1 MGEIK
6 REIDILEE
14 LEINTFHI
22 IYRSKALVGLEAKY
36 NMKKNGHNNINF
48 KLQDINVQSYTQ
60 KT

>member
-14 LEINTFHI
+14 LEINTFLI

-36 NMKKNGHNNINF
+36 NMKKMATIILILNYRI
-48 KLQDINVQSYTQ
+48 
-60 KT
+60 